1 MRHLDTDALATFI
14 AVHDLGGFTVA
25 ANHLFKTQAAVSL
38 TIRRFEERLGQTLI
52 DRTQRGI
59 VLTKAGETLL
69 TYARR
74 IRKLEDEALR
84 ALHNH
89 HVSVPVRVG
98 MPDDYLERFSN
109 QVIRRFGGVSVFPRV
124 EIVCDFSTTLETLLA
139 ESALDL
145 AIVTRDEK
153 HTIGDFLFS
162 EPRHWC
168 CANGYFPERQ
178 KTIPL
183 ALFTE
188 QCRARPLILRDLDA
202 AHVPWHISYT
212 ASHLPGVLSAV
223 RLGGALTALPA
234 SAVPKDFRVLGADDG
249 LPVLSD
255 IEMALVHARSERAD
269 HVGVQEVAAFI
280 HQVAPIVMASA

>member
-1 MRHLDTDALATFI
+1 M
-14 AVHDLGGFTVA
+14 
-25 ANHLFKTQAAVSL
+25 
-38 TIRRFEERLGQTLI
+38 
-52 DRTQRGI
+52 
-59 VLTKAGETLL
+59 
-69 TYARR
+69 
-74 IRKLEDEALR
+74 EDEALR

-139 ESALDL
+139 EGALDL

-202 AHVPWHISYT
+202 AQVPWHISYT